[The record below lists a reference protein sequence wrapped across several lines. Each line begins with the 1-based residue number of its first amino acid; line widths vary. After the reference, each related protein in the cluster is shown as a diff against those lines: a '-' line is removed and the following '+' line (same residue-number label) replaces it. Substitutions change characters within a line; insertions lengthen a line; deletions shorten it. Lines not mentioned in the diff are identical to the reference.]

1 MKSADLTI
9 EVLNF
14 FLTDPFYSEI
24 VPSNLDPSV
33 DNLID
38 IGLLDSIGILNFILF
53 LERKYKI
60 EIALE
65 DLNESHFAT
74 VEKIVIYILSKAKI
88 DCD

>member
-1 MKSADLTI
+1 MNPAQISA

-24 VPSNLDPSV
+24 VPAHLNTKT

-60 EIALE
+60 EISLE

-74 VEKIVIYILSKAKI
+74 VEKIVNYILKKST
-88 DCD
+88 CD

>member
-1 MKSADLTI
+1 LNPANISS

-24 VPSNLDPSV
+24 VPTHLNMQT
-33 DNLID
+33 DNLIE

-60 EIALE
+60 EISLE
-65 DLNESHFAT
+65 ELNESHFAT
-74 VEKIVIYILSKAKI
+74 VEKIVNYILKKSA
-88 DCD
+88 CD